1 MNRRGFLSL
10 LAGAAAFTLDPER
23 ALWVPGR
30 KLISIPATLCPR
42 AHPCHLHGTACGMC
56 QACSSPVPQLYRKM
70 ESADWRIMVNDD
82 MRAAFDNDKLMRE
95 FQVNYRR
102 MNPAGSVTR
111 RVSVS

>member
-1 MNRRGFLSL
+1 
-10 LAGAAAFTLDPER
+10 
-23 ALWVPGR
+23 
-30 KLISIPATLCPR
+30 
-42 AHPCHLHGTACGMC
+42 
-56 QACSSPVPQLYRKM
+56 
-70 ESADWRIMVNDD
+70 MVNDD